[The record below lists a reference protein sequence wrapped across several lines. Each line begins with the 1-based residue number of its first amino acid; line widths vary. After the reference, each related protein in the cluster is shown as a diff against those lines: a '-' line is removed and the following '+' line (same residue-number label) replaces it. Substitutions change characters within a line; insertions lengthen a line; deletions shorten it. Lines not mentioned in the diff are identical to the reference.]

1 MMVTLREIQDREEF
15 IVKLQGDV
23 TRFSIGY
30 YSHTSYISQYGIDE
44 AEIAFLVEYNKGK
57 IKQLREKLKPVLE

>member
-15 IVKLQGDV
+15 IVKLQGDA

-30 YSHTSYISQYGIDE
+30 Y
-44 AEIAFLVEYNKGK
+44 
-57 IKQLREKLKPVLE
+57 